1 METFL
6 LNDGTKIPAIGFG
19 TFQIP
24 ADGHL
29 YVAPIRLLNR
39 PLISA
44 SATLIQPLPILTNRK
59 SARLSKTAVF
69 PARIFG

>member
-24 ADGHL
+24 ADGS
-29 YVAPIRLLNR
+29 R